1 MPTSARDTHR
11 GKRGDVG
18 IAPYEMDGGAEEDV
32 GEHLVCSRK
41 RANTRF
47 APTVRVEGAGEG
59 DGEPVPYSENREC
72 GGYRRGDV
80 GIAPYSEN
88 WGCGGRF
95 GS

>member
-59 DGEPVPYSENREC
+59 DGEPVPY
-72 GGYRRGDV
+72 G
-80 GIAPYSEN
+80 
-88 WGCGGRF
+88 
-95 GS
+95 